1 MGRDAN
7 RQWRVERYPEAA
19 EGIST
24 ALFSWGEESI
34 PEPANGEFL
43 VRTICLA
50 PGPAQRGYLDLKP
63 TSTLEKVPIGAVM
76 RGRGVGQIIASRNPD
91 FAEGEIFVGSLGWQ
105 DYSIQKPRG
114 ADFVFSTKK
123 VTDPVR
129 PYSTAVGILGQA
141 GVSAYLGLMN
151 IGDFTAGDAVLVTAG
166 AGGIGSVA
174 GQIAKINGAKLVVG
188 TTSSDKKCDWLCNE
202 VGFDA
207 AINYKTENIEE
218 RLTTLFPDGID
229 VFFDNVGGDIL
240 NVGLTHL
247 AMHARVVICGY
258 ISTDYVRGA
267 QNGPINY
274 RYLLARRARMEGFV
288 NFDYWGDEYT
298 QVEKTLTD
306 WYRQGLLVNTEDEV
320 DGLENMPDALGS
332 LFTGGNMGIK
342 MCRVAPDP
350 D

>member
-1 MGRDAN
+1 MGREAN

-91 FAEGEIFVGSLGWQ
+91 FVEGEIFVGSLGWQ

-141 GVSAYLGLMN
+141 GVTAYLGLMN
-151 IGDFTAGDAVLVTAG
+151 IGDFTSGDAVLVTAG
-166 AGGIGSVA
+166 AGGIGSVT
-174 GQIAKINGAKLVVG
+174 GQIAKIKSAKLVVG

-240 NVGLTHL
+240 NMGLTHL

-298 QVEKTLTD
+298 QAEVALTD

-320 DGLENMPDALGS
+320 YGLENMPDALGS

-342 MCRVAPDP
+342 MCRIAADP
-350 D
+350 E

>member
-1 MGRDAN
+1 LPCAGARAAWLS
-7 RQWRVERYPEAA
+7 RSEAH
-19 EGIST
+19 
-24 ALFSWGEESI
+24 
-34 PEPANGEFL
+34 
-43 VRTICLA
+43 
-50 PGPAQRGYLDLKP
+50 Q
-63 TSTLEKVPIGAVM
+63 
-76 RGRGVGQIIASRNPD
+76 
-91 FAEGEIFVGSLGWQ
+91 GSLGWQ

-114 ADFVFSTKK
+114 SDFVFSTKK

-129 PYSTAVGILGQA
+129 PFSTAVGILGQA
-141 GVSAYLGLMN
+141 GVSAYLGLIN
-151 IGDFTAGDAVLVTAG
+151 IGNFTAGDAVLVTAG

-174 GQIAKINGAKLVVG
+174 GQIAKIKGAKLVVG
-188 TTSSDKKCDWLCNE
+188 TTSSDKKCNWLCNE

-218 RLTTLFPDGID
+218 RLATLFPDGID

-240 NVGLTHL
+240 NLGLTHL

-258 ISTDYVRGA
+258 ISTDYVHGA

-320 DGLENMPDALGS
+320 DGLENMPDTLGS

>member
-1 MGRDAN
+1 MGRNAN
-7 RQWRVERYPEAA
+7 RQWRVKRYPEAA

-91 FAEGEIFVGSLGWQ
+91 FVEGEIFVGSLGWQ

-141 GVSAYLGLMN
+141 GVTAYLGLMN
-151 IGDFTAGDAVLVTAG
+151 IGDFTSGDAVLVTAG

-174 GQIAKINGAKLVVG
+174 GQIAKIKSAKLVVG

-240 NVGLTHL
+240 NMGLTHL

-298 QVEKTLTD
+298 QAEVALTD

-320 DGLENMPDALGS
+320 YGLENMPDALGS

-342 MCRVAPDP
+342 MCRIAADP
-350 D
+350 E